1 MILMTGCLLVSCS
14 VSRRG
19 VGQSSL
25 PKGDD
30 THALELVEYLWGY
43 KDSHPDGFT
52 LQLGTMTAPS
62 EGISAAYY
70 STVTGNTPEEL
81 EMIVSHSLSHA
92 GYIGG
97 WLDSRDSTYFFDSVK
112 IFPEEKLRKA
122 VRFAKKNRQAAIYNL
137 SKGVEIWVGAD
148 DKSVSG
154 Q

>member
-1 MILMTGCLLVSCS
+1 MILFAGCLMVSCS
-14 VSRRG
+14 VSRQG
-19 VGQSSL
+19 VGESSL

-30 THALELVEYLWGY
+30 SYAQEIVGYLWDY

-52 LQLGTMTAPS
+52 LQLGNMTVPS

-81 EMIVSHSLSHA
+81 EMIVSHSLSHD

-112 IFPEEKLRKA
+112 IFPKGKLKKA
-122 VRFAKKNRQAAIYNL
+122 V
-137 SKGVEIWVGAD
+137 
-148 DKSVSG
+148 
-154 Q
+154 